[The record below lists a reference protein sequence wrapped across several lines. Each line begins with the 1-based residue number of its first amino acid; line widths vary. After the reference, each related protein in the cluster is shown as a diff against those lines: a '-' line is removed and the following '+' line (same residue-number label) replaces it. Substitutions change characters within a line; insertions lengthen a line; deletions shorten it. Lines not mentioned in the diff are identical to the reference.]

1 MTQHQPDIQPELLK
15 NIFPKLTEPNGLGTG
30 PIPIEPYISPE
41 WFERERKQVF
51 GRAWLCMGRVEQ
63 LPEPDTYIVK
73 EIEICGVIA
82 LITRDK
88 ADRIRAFH
96 NVCSHRANMLVH
108 EPAGKGSRFV
118 CKYHNWGYRNDGD
131 CIGVPDRANF
141 FNLDIKKCGLTPI
154 VCEVWEGWI
163 FINLQ
168 KQPEVSLQEFLGPFG
183 EAFRGAPA
191 PFADEAFTVNVS
203 NMRANWKVTIDAF
216 CESYHVPVLHPETI
230 GTTFSNETNPHSRPL
245 SGNVRG
251 AHRTM
256 TTFGNPY
263 YQPSPESLVER
274 LAYSNVD
281 TGNTLGGSA
290 AAEVQALQHH
300 PAINPNKVPNWATEI
315 AWIFPNF
322 LIFYSP
328 GGFFTLEFW
337 PLTVNSTRWL
347 AKMHIPRA
355 KDVRQR
361 FQQEHHNCR
370 MAEIFL
376 EDVGN
381 LERQQR
387 AMESGG
393 KTEVLFQDGEFLLRH
408 SIETVQKWVAA
419 ASVREAL
426 S

>member
-1 MTQHQPDIQPELLK
+1 MTKYEPEMQK
-15 NIFPKLTEPNGLGTG
+15 SAFPKLTEPNGLDTG

-41 WFERERKQVF
+41 WFEKEREQIF
-51 GRAWLCMGRVEQ
+51 GRAWLCMGRIEQ

-73 EIEICGVIA
+73 EIEVRGVIA

-88 ADRIRAFH
+88 ADKVRAFH
-96 NVCSHRANMLVH
+96 NVCSHRANMIVQDS
-108 EPAGKGSRFV
+108 AGKGSRFV
-118 CKYHNWGYRNDGD
+118 CKYHNWAYRNDGD

-154 VCEVWEGWI
+154 VCDVWEGWI

-168 KQPEVSLQEFLGPFG
+168 KVPEVSLKEFLGPFG
-183 EAFRGAPA
+183 EAFTNAPA
-191 PFADEAFTVNVS
+191 PSAEHAFNVNVS
-203 NMRANWKVTIDAF
+203 TMKANWKTTIDAF
-216 CESYHVPVLHPETI
+216 CESYHVPVLHPDTV
-230 GTTFSNETNPHSRPL
+230 GATFANDSNPYSRPL
-245 SGNVRG
+245 SGHARG

-256 TTFGNPY
+256 TTFGNPDY
-263 YQPSPESLVER
+263 VPPEHALVER
-274 LAYSNVD
+274 LAYSNLD
-281 TGNTLGGSA
+281 LGNTLGA
-290 AAEVQALQHH
+290 NDAKEIQALLDH
-300 PAINPNKVPNWATEI
+300 PAINPRRVPNWATEI

-337 PLTVNSTRWL
+337 PLSVNSTRWV
-347 AKMHIPRA
+347 ARMHIPKA

-387 AMESGG
+387 AMESGA
-393 KTEVLFQDGEFLLRH
+393 KTEIVLQDGEFMLRH
-408 SIETVQKWVAA
+408 SIETIRKWVAA
-419 ASVREAL
+419 KTVREAL
-426 S
+426 A

>member
-1 MTQHQPDIQPELLK
+1 MNMPDREMPK
-15 NIFPKLTEPNGLGTG
+15 RDYPKLTQPNGLGTG
-30 PIPIEPYISPE
+30 PIPIEPYISPK
-41 WFERERKQVF
+41 WFELERERVF

-63 LPEPDTYIVK
+63 LPEADSFMVK
-73 EIEICGVIA
+73 EIEVCGAIA
-82 LITRDK
+82 LITRDR

-108 EPAGKGSRFV
+108 EPAGKGSRFF
-118 CKYHNWGYRNDGD
+118 CKYHNWGYRNDGE

-141 FNLDIKKCGLTPI
+141 FDLDLKKCGLTPI
-154 VCEVWEGWI
+154 ACEVWEGWI

-168 KQPEVSLQEFLGPFG
+168 KVPEVSLKEFLGPFG
-183 EAFRGAPA
+183 EAFRDAPTPA
-191 PFADEAFTVNVS
+191 ASQAFSVDVPS
-203 NMRANWKVTIDAF
+203 MRANWKVTIDAF
-216 CESYHVPVLHPETI
+216 CESYHVPILHPATI
-230 GTTFSNETNPHSRPL
+230 GTTFSNESNPFSRPL
-245 SGNVRG
+245 SGCARG

-256 TTFGNPY
+256 TTFGNPEY
-263 YQPSPESLVER
+263 VPPEDALVER
-274 LAYSNVD
+274 LAYSNID
-281 TGNTLGGSA
+281 TGNTLGGGDTSELA
-290 AAEVQALQHH
+290 ALQTH
-300 PAINPNKVPNWATEI
+300 PAINPDKVPNWATEI

-337 PLTVNSTRWL
+337 PLSVNTTRWH
-347 AKMHIPRA
+347 ARMHVPLA

-393 KTEVLFQDGEFLLRH
+393 KSEIFLQDGEFLLRH
-408 SIETVQKWVAA
+408 SIETIQKWVAA
-419 ASVREAL
+419 ATVRDAL

>member
-1 MTQHQPDIQPELLK
+1 MSMLDSEMPKFD
-15 NIFPKLTEPNGLGTG
+15 FPKLTVPNGLGTG
-30 PIPIEPYISPE
+30 PIPIEPYISQK
-41 WFERERKQVF
+41 WFELERDRVF
-51 GRAWLCMGRVEQ
+51 GRAWLCMGRIEQ
-63 LPEPDTYIVK
+63 LPEADSFIVK
-73 EIEICGVIA
+73 EIEVCGVIA
-82 LITRDK
+82 LITRDR

-141 FNLDIKKCGLTPI
+141 FDLDIKKCGLTPI
-154 VCEVWEGWI
+154 ACEVWEGWI

-168 KQPEVSLQEFLGPFG
+168 KQPEVSLKEFLGSFG
-183 EAFRGAPA
+183 EAFCGAPA
-191 PFADEAFTVNVS
+191 PSAEQAFTVDVS

-216 CESYHVPVLHPETI
+216 CESYHVPILHPATI
-230 GTTFSNETNPHSRPL
+230 GTTFSNESNPFSRPL
-245 SGNVRG
+245 SGRVRG

-256 TTFGNPY
+256 TTFGNPAY
-263 YQPSPESLVER
+263 APPEEALVER
-274 LAYSNVD
+274 LAYSHID

-290 AAEVQALQHH
+290 ASEMAALQNH
-300 PAINPNKVPNWATEI
+300 PAINPDKVPNWATEI

-337 PLTVNSTRWL
+337 PLTVNTTRWV
-347 AKMHIPRA
+347 ARMHVPLA

-393 KTEVLFQDGEFLLRH
+393 KTEIIFQDGEFLLRH
-408 SIETVQKWVAA
+408 SIETIQKWVAA
-419 ASVREAL
+419 STVREAL
-426 S
+426 A